1 MTVQWQRFAKG
12 TLVAPVHSPFSAGG
26 GATAACAS
34 IAGQARYL
42 VAEGFN
48 AVFVCGTNGE
58 SFSCSLAERKAMLEM
73 WMSTEE
79 VRAKKLRMLAHVSCL
94 APPETVE
101 LARHAAALGVDAVS
115 YMVPCFFKPVGDAA
129 VAKMLADFA
138 LAVPTTPVLFYH
150 FPDMT
155 GVACS
160 MERVLVAAREA
171 APNVVGAKFTH
182 NDLADMQ
189 ASIRAGFDV
198 LIGSGD
204 ELLLPSLVLG
214 TAGGFSVPGMM
225 GGNRAILGIFEAYER
240 GDLAAAAEYQDTARQ
255 MLGLLKRHPAGFVGA
270 GKALAERAMG
280 GAAPLGPPRPP
291 ISALSD
297 AAELERLAAEM
308 GRLIEK
314 AR

>member
-1 MTVQWQRFAKG
+1 
-12 TLVAPVHSPFSAGG
+12 
-26 GATAACAS
+26 
-34 IAGQARYL
+34 
-42 VAEGFN
+42 
-48 AVFVCGTNGE
+48 
-58 SFSCSLAERKAMLEM
+58 
-73 WMSTEE
+73 
-79 VRAKKLRMLAHVSCL
+79 
-94 APPETVE
+94 
-101 LARHAAALGVDAVS
+101 
-115 YMVPCFFKPVGDAA
+115 
-129 VAKMLADFA
+129 
-138 LAVPTTPVLFYH
+138 
-150 FPDMT
+150 
-155 GVACS
+155 
-160 MERVLVAAREA
+160 
-171 APNVVGAKFTH
+171 
-182 NDLADMQ
+182 MQ

-225 GGNRAILGIFEAYER
+225 GGNLAILGIFEAYER